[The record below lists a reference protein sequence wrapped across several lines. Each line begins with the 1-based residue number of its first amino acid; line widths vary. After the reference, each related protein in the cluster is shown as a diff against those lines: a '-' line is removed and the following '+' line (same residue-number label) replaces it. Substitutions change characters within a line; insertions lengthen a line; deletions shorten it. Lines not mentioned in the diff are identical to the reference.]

1 MSLFRV
7 YYSHKRQ
14 SNRQNRLLFPDL
26 SKTSFSINFRRTLPA
41 GFTRIKYLGLRKN
54 DRARMCYIELIGNP
68 IEIFE
73 KNETDA

>member
-1 MSLFRV
+1 M
-7 YYSHKRQ
+7 
-14 SNRQNRLLFPDL
+14 FPDL
-26 SKTSFSINFRRTLPA
+26 SNTSFSINFHRTLPA